1 MKKAVADRVCRRKM
15 MSKKPP
21 VPAESQSP
29 YPTTE
34 TPHGEGGEAIAVAKE
49 QAAAAKR
56 RTPSTRQIGM
66 GAAIGIGSAAIV
78 AGLLYWKGGRKE
90 RK

>member
-1 MKKAVADRVCRRKM
+1 MT
-15 MSKKPP
+15 KKPP

-29 YPTTE
+29 YPKTE
-34 TPHGEGGEAIAVAKE
+34 APHAGEGEALAAAKE
-49 QAAAAKR
+49 MAEAAKR
-56 RTPSTRQIGM
+56 RMPSSRQIGM
-66 GAAIGIGSAAIV
+66 GAAIGVGSAAIV

>member
-1 MKKAVADRVCRRKM
+1 MT
-15 MSKKPP
+15 KKPP

-29 YPTTE
+29 YPKAE
-34 TPHGEGGEAIAVAKE
+34 ALHAGGGEALAVAKE
-49 QAAAAKR
+49 MAEAAKR
-56 RTPSTRQIGM
+56 RMPSSRQIGM
-66 GAAIGIGSAAIV
+66 GAAIGVGSAAIV

>member
-1 MKKAVADRVCRRKM
+1 

-29 YPTTE
+29 YPVAE
-34 TPHGEGGEAIAVAKE
+34 APHTGEGEAVAVAKE
-49 QAAAAKR
+49 LAEAAKR
-56 RTPSTRQIGM
+56 RMPSNRHIGM
-66 GAAIGIGSAAIV
+66 GAAIGVGSAAIV
-78 AGLLYWKGGRKE
+78 AGLLYWKGGRKD